1 MRIYKQLIII
11 KSDEPQLFW
20 QTLNDQ
26 TDDEDGMPEGTAD
39 LRKNYPKTNARGIV
53 ILIPMRNFTSIA
65 LRG

>member
-39 LRKNYPKTNARGIV
+39 FRKNYPKTNA
-53 ILIPMRNFTSIA
+53 A
-65 LRG
+65 